1 MQENGCGPCV
11 RGAGKSYVWPEG
23 GIDAWLENKRA
34 AREEAITRH
43 PTMGQVPIWPDK
55 HDDQVSDD

>member
-1 MQENGCGPCV
+1 LL
-11 RGAGKSYVWPEG
+11 RG

-43 PTMGQVPIWPDK
+43 PTMGQVPI
-55 HDDQVSDD
+55 